1 MLLDRFQIKIHLDIW
16 SKCFRR
22 KEPTT
27 VRKRARFFLYAKI
40 LNCPQI
46 DEKQVILQLK
56 KKKKLL
62 AAADH
67 KLHMNQQYH
76 AVPHSLNIYYVYIYI
91 GMYKQENRLK

>member
-1 MLLDRFQIKIHLDIW
+1 M
-16 SKCFRR
+16 
-22 KEPTT
+22 T
-27 VRKRARFFLYAKI
+27 VRKWARFFLYAKI
-40 LNCPQI
+40 LNCTQT
-46 DEKQVILQLK
+46 DEKQVILQY

-91 GMYKQENRLK
+91 GLYKKENRLK